1 MKKKRKLLM
10 MLGGLILVFF
20 VIIPLIAGLFIYFRD
35 TPENISYES
44 EVYNTDSLEFLYDL
58 TYADEAGE
66 EVHEQEIFDEIFRMI
81 EEAEDFLL
89 IDMFLFNDDYDHA
102 DPELDFPQLSQ
113 ELSDTLI
120 RKKEQNP
127 DIEIIFITDPINT
140 FYRTYLP
147 PHIENMKRAGIQVH
161 QTDLDPL
168 RDSNPLYSSF
178 YRVYLQWFGDS
189 QAGWLPNVLRPEGPE
204 VNLHSYFSLLNFK
217 ANHRK
222 TIMNESTAIITS
234 ANPHD
239 ASFYH
244 SNTAFKVGGPVL
256 TDLMASERAV
266 LDMAGVDTEVFDGF
280 DIDTGDKAGE
290 YEVQLVT
297 ESRIKAHMLE
307 MIEGTGAG
315 DAIRTGIFYISD
327 RDVIQ
332 ALKDALD
339 RGVEV
344 QMVLDV
350 NQDAFGNEKIGIPN
364 KPVAAELMD
373 HDTPPEIRWYE
384 SHGEQYHAK
393 FMMAE
398 TDDGITVTAGT
409 TNFTRRNL
417 DDYNLETNLV
427 VTGSRESE
435 VMQELTAYYERIWS
449 NEEGTYTSDY
459 EVHSEDIWWKNIL
472 YRIQEGLGTS
482 TF

>member
-1 MKKKRKLLM
+1 MKNKRLFIII
-10 MLGGLILVFF
+10 GALILVFII
-20 VIIPLIAGLFIYFRD
+20 IIPLTAGLLVHSRD
-35 TPENISYES
+35 TPENITYES
-44 EVYNTDSLEFLYDL
+44 ETYRTDSVEFLYDL
-58 TYADEAGE
+58 TYADEEGE
-66 EVHEQEIFDEIFRMI
+66 ETHEQEIFDEIFQMI
-81 EEAEDFLL
+81 DEAEDFLL
-89 IDMFLFNDDYDHA
+89 IDMFLFNDDYDHG
-102 DPELDFPQLSQ
+102 DPELDFPQLSR

-120 RKKEQNP
+120 HKKAQNP
-127 DIEIIFITDPINT
+127 NMEIIFITDPINT
-140 FYRTYLP
+140 FYRTYMP
-147 PHIENMKRAGIQVH
+147 PHIEDMKRAGIQVH
-161 QTDLDPL
+161 QTALDPL

-178 YRVYLQWFGDS
+178 YRAYLQWFGDS
-189 QAGWLPNVLRPEGPE
+189 RAGWLPNVLRPEGPE
-204 VNLHSYFSLLNFK
+204 VNLRSYFSLLNFK

-222 TIMNESTAIITS
+222 TIMHESAAIITS

-244 SNTAFKVGGPVL
+244 SNTAFKVSGPIL
-256 TDLMASERAV
+256 EDLMVSERAV

-280 DIDTGDKAGE
+280 DIDTGDEPGE

-297 ESRIKAHMLE
+297 ESRIKAQMLD
-307 MIEGTGAG
+307 MIEGAGTG

-373 HDTPPEIRWYE
+373 HENPPGIRWYE

-398 TDDGITVTAGT
+398 TDGAVTVTAGT

-427 VTGSRESE
+427 VTASKESE
-435 VMQELTAYYERIWS
+435 VMQEMTAYYERIWN

-472 YRIQEGLGTS
+472 YRIQERLGTS

>member
-1 MKKKRKLLM
+1 M
-10 MLGGLILVFF
+10 
-20 VIIPLIAGLFIYFRD
+20 
-35 TPENISYES
+35 N
-44 EVYNTDSLEFLYDL
+44 
-58 TYADEAGE
+58 
-66 EVHEQEIFDEIFRMI
+66 
-81 EEAEDFLL
+81 
-89 IDMFLFNDDYDHA
+89 
-102 DPELDFPQLSQ
+102 
-113 ELSDTLI
+113 
-120 RKKEQNP
+120 
-127 DIEIIFITDPINT
+127 
-140 FYRTYLP
+140 
-147 PHIENMKRAGIQVH
+147 
-161 QTDLDPL
+161 L
-168 RDSNPLYSSF
+168 R
-178 YRVYLQWFGDS
+178 
-189 QAGWLPNVLRPEGPE
+189 
-204 VNLHSYFSLLNFK
+204 SYFSLLNFK

>member
-1 MKKKRKLLM
+1 MKNKRLLIIPGA
-10 MLGGLILVFF
+10 LLLIFI
-20 VIIPLIAGLFIYFRD
+20 VIIPVAVGLFVHFRD

-44 EVYNTDSLEFLYDL
+44 EIYSTDSVEFLYDL
-58 TYADEAGE
+58 TYADESGE
-66 EVHEQEIFDEIFRMI
+66 EIHEQEIFDEIFGMVD
-81 EEAEDFLL
+81 EAENFLL
-89 IDMFLFNDDYDHA
+89 IDMFLFNDDYDHGNP
-102 DPELDFPQLSQ
+102 DLRFPRLSQ
-113 ELSDTLI
+113 EFSDVLI
-120 RKKEQNP
+120 RKKEENP
-127 DIEIIFITDPINT
+127 DMEIIFITDPINS
-140 FYRTYLP
+140 FYHTYLP
-147 PHIENMKRAGIQVH
+147 PHIEDMRRAGIQVH
-161 QTDLDPL
+161 RTDLDPL

-178 YRVYLQWFGDS
+178 HRAYFQWFGTS
-189 QAGWLPNVLRPEGPE
+189 NSEWLKNVLRPEGPE
-204 VNLHSYFSLLNFK
+204 VNLRSYMSLLNFK

-222 TIMNESTAIITS
+222 TIMHEDAALITS

-244 SNTAFKVGGPVL
+244 SNTAFKVSGPVL
-256 TDLMASERAV
+256 EDIMASERAV
-266 LDMAGVDTEVFDGF
+266 LDMSGVDTSVFDGF
-280 DIDTGDKAGE
+280 RINADAEETGE

-297 ESRIKAHMLE
+297 ERKVKVQMLE
-307 MIEGTGAG
+307 MIEGTGSG
-315 DAIRTGIFYISD
+315 DLIRTGIFYISD
-327 RDVIQ
+327 RDVIR

-364 KPVAAELMD
+364 KPVAAELMN
-373 HDTPPEIRWYE
+373 HANPPEIRWYE

-393 FMMAE
+393 FMLAE
-398 TDDGITVTAGT
+398 TEEGVTVTAGS

-427 VTGSRESE
+427 VSGDADSE
-435 VMQELTAYYERIWS
+435 VMSEITGYYERIWS
-449 NEEGTYTSDY
+449 NEAGTYTSDY

-472 YRIQEGLGTS
+472 YRLQEGLGTS